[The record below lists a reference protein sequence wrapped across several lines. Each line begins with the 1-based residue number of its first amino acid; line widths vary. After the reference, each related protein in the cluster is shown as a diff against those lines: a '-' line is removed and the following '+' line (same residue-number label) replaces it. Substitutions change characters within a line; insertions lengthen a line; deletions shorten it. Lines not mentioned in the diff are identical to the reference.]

1 MAMASISTL
10 STENTDV
17 ARLVIAHNA
26 ATQILDAYQVGDVG
40 DVTQDQLAD
49 LYVTY
54 FDKIYAAV
62 HKKAAPTAVRAA

>member
-1 MAMASISTL
+1 MAMANISTL

-26 ATQILDAYQVGDVG
+26 ATQILDAYQVGDV
-40 DVTQDQLAD
+40 TRDQLAD

-54 FDKIYAAV
+54 FDEIYAAV
-62 HKKAAPTAVRAA
+62 QKKVAPTAVRAV